1 MPYCTVEY
9 YLDDYMGAD
18 PDDDIRLRKAIIRAS
33 DIIDVLTHYCMVD
46 DRLKE
51 YVPFASQPTF
61 VQTQIKKANSALAEH
76 YILQGGYDA
85 TRQASVSM
93 ARVGDFQF
101 NASSI
106 EEVPENVI
114 AYLSTTGL
122 LNNRIRLSSD
132 SGLSFTNWWL

>member
-1 MPYCTVEY
+1 MPYIDLTY
-9 YLDDYMGAD
+9 YKTTFLGSD
-18 PDDDIRLRKAIIRAS
+18 PSNDTLLNKAIARAS

-46 DRLKE
+46 DRLKD
-51 YVPFASQPTF
+51 YVPFDSQPTF
-61 VQTQIKKANSALAEH
+61 VQGQVKKATSALVEH

-85 TRQASVSM
+85 TRQVNVSM

-101 NASSI
+101 NASNI